1 MDIDLTDFSA
11 SQHGAL
17 FTLLILAMYAD
28 GHLTTVAEKQLQQ
41 LLTAMGHTEELD
53 RQREFDEAV
62 TRLRP
67 SIQTIYTAKEQALAL
82 AEFFTIRNQQ
92 KQVYQAVEQMM
103 AADNHVSS
111 WETVLL
117 MELRMKF
124 RL

>member
-11 SQHGAL
+11 AQHGAL
-17 FTLLILAMYAD
+17 FTLLILAMFAD
-28 GHLTTVAEKQLQQ
+28 GHLTTVAEKPLQQ

-82 AEFFTIRNQQ
+82 AQFFTIRNQQ

>member
-11 SQHGAL
+11 AQHGAL
-17 FTLLILAMYAD
+17 FTLLILAMFAD
-28 GHLTTVAEKQLQQ
+28 GHLTTVAEKPLQQ